1 MQVSVMNVNGQQVKT
16 IDVPE
21 NIFGIEVN
29 VGLMHQAYTR
39 QMANAR
45 QGTHNT
51 KGRGEVNRT
60 TKKVYRQKGTG
71 NARHGAR
78 SAPIFVGGGAAHGPH
93 PRDYTQDMP
102 KKMRRKAIRCALSA
116 LMRDNQLV
124 FVDQL
129 ELDAPKT
136 KEMHKIIRTLTG
148 GENALVLF
156 TRGQVNVQRSVS
168 NLPKATGLL
177 VEYLNIRDLLKHE
190 KVIVPLAALDVITNI
205 WGQNSQQEGNHA

>member
-1 MQVSVMNVNGQQVKT
+1 MQVPVVNTRGQEVQT
-16 IDVPE
+16 IDLPE
-21 NIFGIEVN
+21 TIFGIEVN

-51 KGRGEVNRT
+51 KGRGEVSRT
-60 TKKVYRQKGTG
+60 TKKMYRQKGTG

-78 SAPIFVGGGAAHGPH
+78 SAPIFVGGGSAHGPH

-102 KKMRRKAIRCALSA
+102 RKMRQKAIRCALSA
-116 LMRDNQLV
+116 LMRDQQLV

-129 ELDAPKT
+129 EMAMPKT
-136 KEMHKIIRTLTG
+136 KEMQTIITTLTG

-156 TRGQVNVQRSVS
+156 TRGQDNVQRSIS
-168 NLPKATGLL
+168 NIPKATGLL

-190 KVIVPLAALDVITNI
+190 KVIVPLAALDVITRL
-205 WGQNSQQEGNHA
+205 WGQTSKKEGSHA